1 MTDWYKMNPVD
12 WNDGT
17 DDLTL
22 EQEAAYLRLCHAIY
36 ITERPIRDNGFVV
49 AGLLRC
55 NDRKA
60 KRLISELEAAG
71 KITVE
76 NGFISNRRAVEEVSN
91 RIRTRTDRKLA
102 GSRGGVESGK
112 TRANTLKNNEA
123 TQAIASTSV
132 EAEEKREEENAELR
146 AGKREYDQVQN
157 TCLEAIG
164 LTDFRAERSTGLMN
178 LGPILGLLDA
188 GFSLEDEIVPALKAK
203 SATGFRF
210 RSWSLVPDI
219 VTEFQAKYR
228 KAAAT
233 PRLNTQKPIDWNERL
248 RMFREKDLWPHS
260 WGPKP
265 GEPGCQAPANLLG
278 RVAA

>member
-60 KRLISELEAAG
+60 KRLISELVSAG

-76 NGFISNRRAVEEVSN
+76 NGVITNRRAAEEVSN
-91 RIRTRTDRKLA
+91 RTRTRVERKSA
-102 GSRGGVESGK
+102 GSRGGIESAK
-112 TRANTLKNNEA
+112 SRAKSLKDNDTA
-123 TQAIASTSV
+123 QAIASTSV
-132 EAEEKREEENAELR
+132 EAEEKRVEESRVPREAVDYSGIMDKLLIA
-146 AGKREYDQVQN
+146 AGLSGFRE
-157 TCLEAIG
+157 
-164 LTDFRAERSTGLMN
+164 ERSPALMN
-178 LGPILGLLDA
+178 LAPVLGLIDA
-188 GFSLEDEIVPALKAK
+188 GFDLDGEIVPAIQAKA
-203 SATGFRF
+203 ATGFVL
-210 RSWSLVPDI
+210 RSWKLAPDI
-219 VTEFQAKYR
+219 VREFAEKR
-228 KAAAT
+228 RGAAAT
-233 PRLNTQKPIDWNERL
+233 PRSAPKPIDWLARL
-248 RMFREKDLWPHS
+248 EAFANGVWPHA

-265 GEPGCQAPANLLG
+265 GEPGCDVPSDLLQQA
-278 RVAA
+278 RAAA